1 MSKKHREAVRKQ
13 FAKTVEAFSK
23 YAVRDTP
30 EVLAEKVEFAK
41 PQPTDFALDV
51 ACGSGAFV
59 LALAPRVRFARGI
72 DLAEEMLRQAHAFQ
86 LEREIAGEQIKH
98 HSARYLSRTR
108 IEEGEKFFS
117 P

>member
-23 YAVRDTP
+23 HAVRDTP

-59 LALAPRVRFARGI
+59 LALAPRVHFARGI
-72 DLAEEMLRQAHAFQ
+72 GFGLLYTAESSPTVIRID
-86 LEREIAGEQIKH
+86 IAWGYWEGIT
-98 HSARYLSRTR
+98 RWYPYIWVSR
-108 IEEGEKFFS
+108 KW
-117 P
+117 